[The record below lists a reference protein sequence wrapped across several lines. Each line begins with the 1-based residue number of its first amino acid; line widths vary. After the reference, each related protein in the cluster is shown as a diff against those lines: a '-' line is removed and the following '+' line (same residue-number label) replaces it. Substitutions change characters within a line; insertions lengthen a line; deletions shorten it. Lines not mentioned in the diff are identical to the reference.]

1 MAVSGLVCNLNLAE
15 LEAQDRYDALLQGT
29 FLIVM
34 MTGSLGALRAPTS
47 SWMPF
52 KPLESQVAHL
62 CRLTGRIEL
71 EGQLSVTVSQ
81 YRRLLSSCIVRAQA
95 QCLISRVGVISPQAR
110 EAAKQREVSGRVER
124 ELREER
130 TAQ

>member
-34 MTGSLGALRAPTS
+34 MTGSPGALRAPTS

-52 KPLESQVAHL
+52 GPLDIVICAL
-62 CRLTGRIEL
+62 RALRPVRRARLRSGHFL
-71 EGQLSVTVSQ
+71 VNVF
-81 YRRLLSSCIVRAQA
+81 SSSKLGIFLKIVHFIIIF
-95 QCLISRVGVISPQAR
+95 LWI
-110 EAAKQREVSGRVER
+110 
-124 ELREER
+124 
-130 TAQ
+130 